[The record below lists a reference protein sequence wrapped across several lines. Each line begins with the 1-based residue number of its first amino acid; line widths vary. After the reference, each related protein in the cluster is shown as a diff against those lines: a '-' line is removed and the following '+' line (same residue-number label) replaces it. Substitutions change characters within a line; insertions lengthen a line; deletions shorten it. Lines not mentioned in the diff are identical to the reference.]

1 MWAQFFRHVRSH
13 LVGTGLLCAVGGS
26 LVIGHSTV
34 IAGVDDE
41 PASVRDEQRRRM
53 VGGDEVRPEPDG
65 DQCRV
70 AEQLTDA
77 EADVA
82 VPTLIISNDEVML
95 DSPLPL
101 RGLIDG
107 LGQVHL
113 PRHAEQLA
121 ALAA

>member
-1 MWAQFFRHVRSH
+1 MRDVDKKRVALWQTVDMIQKFVHRLYMSSNNQVGID
-13 LVGTGLLCAVGGS
+13 LV
-26 LVIGHSTV
+26 
-34 IAGVDDE
+34 
-41 PASVRDEQRRRM
+41 EQR
-53 VGGDEVRPEPDG
+53 G
-65 DQCRV
+65 QLLCRV

-107 LGQVHL
+107 LTQVHL